1 MAQPSPRHGEAT
13 AQQHHTKAQGDSA
26 SCLGQSHSDILAQAV
41 HELSEHATLFSG
53 TNRDHGAGL
62 QVHRAIRNANSLLS
76 IVRHDHTGH
85 LALTDDAQQKLLDRA
100 G

>member
-1 MAQPSPRHGEAT
+1 MVPACRY
-13 AQQHHTKAQGDSA
+13 
-26 SCLGQSHSDILAQAV
+26 I
-41 HELSEHATLFSG
+41 
-53 TNRDHGAGL
+53 
-62 QVHRAIRNANSLLS
+62 AIRNANSLLS